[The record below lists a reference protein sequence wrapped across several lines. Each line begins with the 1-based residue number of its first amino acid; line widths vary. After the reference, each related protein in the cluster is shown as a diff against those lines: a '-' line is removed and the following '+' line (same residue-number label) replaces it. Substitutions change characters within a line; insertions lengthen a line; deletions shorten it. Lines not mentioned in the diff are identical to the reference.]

1 MPYRA
6 AAPAPVK
13 AWAEIVR
20 RIEGLAAQH
29 SNGTL
34 SEPTSMAVGGTTL
47 LISCAPT
54 QLSTEMKESLLGMK
68 VSHTLHWQGS
78 ASNCLMPPHIPTRV
92 L

>member
-1 MPYRA
+1 MPYNLRA

-54 QLSTEMKESLLGMK
+54 QLSTEMKDFLLGMK
-68 VSHTLHWQGS
+68 VGTLFFSKAQQ
-78 ASNCLMPPHIPTRV
+78 ATA
-92 L
+92 